1 MNLSEKYQ
9 KEIKPAIM
17 EEFGIDNIMAAPE
30 LKKVVVSIGMK
41 EAAHDKGAL
50 EKATAQ
56 LTEIAGQKPK
66 LTRAKKSIA
75 NFKLREG
82 DAVGLTVTLRGKKMW
97 DFVTKMFTIVLPRV
111 RDFHGVPLSGFD
123 HQGNYTMG
131 LTEQIVFPEIDYAK
145 VDKIR
150 GLQVT
155 FVNTSRDVK
164 IARRM
169 LTLLGMPFEKK

>member
-1 MNLSEKYQ
+1 MNLAEKYQ
-9 KEIKPAIM
+9 KEIKPAVM
-17 EEFGIDNIMAAPE
+17 AEFGIGNVMAAPDM
-30 LKKVVVSIGMK
+30 KKVVVSIGMK

-56 LTEIAGQKPK
+56 LAEITGQKPK

-82 DAVGLTVTLRGKKMW
+82 DAVGLTVTLRGRKMW
-97 DFVTKMFTIVLPRV
+97 DFITKVFWIVLPRV
-111 RDFHGVPLSGFD
+111 RDFHGVPVNGFD

-150 GLQVT
+150 GLQIT
-155 FVNTSRDVK
+155 FVNSSRDVT

-169 LTLLGMPFEKK
+169 LTLLGMPFEK